1 MAFST
6 DMDIAEIQT
15 GLRAGDFTARE
26 VAEAALAHIKA
37 ADEKVHA
44 FLELTE
50 EAAYAA
56 ADRIDAAIAAAPST
70 SLGPSQAF
78 RAPSRTT

>member
-26 VAEAALAHIKA
+26 VAEAALA
-37 ADEKVHA
+37 
-44 FLELTE
+44 
-50 EAAYAA
+50 
-56 ADRIDAAIAAAPST
+56 AP
-70 SLGPSQAF
+70 
-78 RAPSRTT
+78 